1 MEKEAQELL
10 NWLDGAT
17 KYQLPSYEELPHVPL
32 YMEQVVGYINDVL
45 APLTPDKKRQL
56 TSFMVNN
63 YVKAKMIQEPDKKKY
78 KENQLGYLIAITALK
93 NTMSMSEISLL
104 MEMDKSLSTDKKT
117 LYGFYRVMSQ
127 DILSDRSAQMKDKIA
142 SLLETYKKEA
152 AAGDEKANDN
162 LRNSIGLFALRMSI
176 ESVTYK
182 LVADTMLDSLAKSL
196 HGEATYE
203 FENTPGHHESKR
215 ELKIAKAQA
224 ERLAAAKEAQV
235 KKNAEEKKK
244 AEEAAKKEAE
254 TEKKRLEKEKT
265 EAKEL
270 AKKKAESEKER
281 LEKEK
286 VEAAKK
292 AETEKKSPAAKSG
305 KKESK

>member
-10 NWLDGAT
+10 AWLDSVT
-17 KYQLPSYEELPHVPL
+17 HYELPTYEQLPHVPL

-45 APLTPDKKRQL
+45 DPLTPDEKKQL

-63 YVKAKMIQEPDKKKY
+63 YVKAKMIQEPEKKKY
-78 KENQLGYLIAITALK
+78 GENQLGYLIAITALK

-127 DILSDRSAQMKDKIA
+127 DILLDRSVQMKNKVE
-142 SLLETYKKEA
+142 SLLATYKKEEEA
-152 AAGDEKANDN
+152 HNEKASEN

-182 LVADTMLDSLAKSL
+182 LIADMMLDSLAKDL

-203 FENTPGHHESKR
+203 FENTPGHHETKR
-215 ELKIAKAQA
+215 EAKIAKAQA
-224 ERLAAAKEAQV
+224 ERLAAAKEAQ
-235 KKNAEEKKK
+235 EKLE
-244 AEEAAKKEAE
+244 AEEAKKKEAE
-254 TEKKRLEKEKT
+254 AKALAAKEKAEAEKK
-265 EAKEL
+265 AKEL
-270 AKKKAESEKER
+270 ANKKGKKAK
-281 LEKEK
+281 
-286 VEAAKK
+286 
-292 AETEKKSPAAKSG
+292 
-305 KKESK
+305 

>member
-17 KYQLPSYEELPHVPL
+17 KYQLPGYEELPHVPL
-32 YMEQVVGYINDVL
+32 YMEQVVGYINEVL

-78 KENQLGYLIAITALK
+78 RENQLGYLIAITALK

-117 LYGFYRVMSQ
+117 LYGFYKVMSQ
-127 DILSDRSAQMKDKIA
+127 DILSDRSGQMKNKVA
-142 SLLETYKKEA
+142 SLLEIYKKET

-182 LVADTMLDSLAKSL
+182 MIADTMLDSLAKAL

-224 ERLAAAKEAQV
+224 ERLAAAKEAQF
-235 KKNAEEKKK
+235 KKISEEKKK
-244 AEEAAKKEAE
+244 AEE
-254 TEKKRLEKEKT
+254 TEKKRLEKEKI
-265 EAKEL
+265 EAKEF
-270 AKKKAESEKER
+270 AKKKAEMEKKRSEN
-281 LEKEK
+281 EKAK
-286 VEAAKK
+286 TVKK
-292 AETEKKSPAAKSG
+292 AEAG
-305 KKESK
+305 KKAVSVNKGKKVAE

>member
-1 MEKEAQELL
+1 MEKEAQDLL
-10 NWLDGAT
+10 KWLDDIT
-17 KYQLPSYEELPHVPL
+17 KYQLPTYDQLPHVPL

-45 APLTPDKKRQL
+45 GPLSPDEKKQL

-78 KENQLGYLIAITALK
+78 GENQLGYLIAITALK

-127 DILSDRSAQMKDKIA
+127 DILADRSTQMKNKME
-142 SLLETYKKEA
+142 SLLATYEKDKLQ
-152 AAGDEKANDN
+152 DEKKAEDD

-182 LVADTMLDSLAKSL
+182 LIADMMLDSLAKAL

-203 FENTPGHHESKR
+203 FENTPGHHETKR
-215 ELKIAKAQA
+215 EAKIAKAQA
-224 ERLAAAKEAQV
+224 ERLAAAKEAQM
-235 KKNAEEKKK
+235 
-244 AEEAAKKEAE
+244 KKEAE
-254 TEKKRLEKEKT
+254 
-265 EAKEL
+265 EAK
-270 AKKKAESEKER
+270 KAA
-281 LEKEK
+281 
-286 VEAAKK
+286 EAAKK
-292 AETEKKSPAAKSG
+292 AEIARKAKEAEMAQKIVAAKEAAKKG
-305 KKESK
+305 KKGK